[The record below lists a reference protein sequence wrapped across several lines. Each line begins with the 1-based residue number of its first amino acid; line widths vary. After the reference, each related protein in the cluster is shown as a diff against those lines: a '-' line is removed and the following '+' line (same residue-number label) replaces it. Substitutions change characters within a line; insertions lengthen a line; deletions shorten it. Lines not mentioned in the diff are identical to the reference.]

1 WLSCVFTDETDW
13 LSKTVDFDWLAGRS
27 I

>member
-1 WLSCVFTDETDW
+1 DETDW

>member
-1 WLSCVFTDETDW
+1 FTDETDW

>member
-1 WLSCVFTDETDW
+1 VFTDETDW